1 MRPLIALLIATVL
14 VLACGGGASGGYGS
28 PPKAPPASGAPASG
42 SSAPYDYGY

>member
-14 VLACGGGASGGYGS
+14 VLACGGASGGYGS